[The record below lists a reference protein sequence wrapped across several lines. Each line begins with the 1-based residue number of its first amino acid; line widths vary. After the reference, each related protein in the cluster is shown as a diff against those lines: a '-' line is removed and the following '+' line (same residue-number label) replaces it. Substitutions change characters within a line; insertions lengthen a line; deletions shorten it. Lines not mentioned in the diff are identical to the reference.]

1 MKVAIVHYHARPG
14 GVTRVVERAVEAL
27 GDRASCL
34 FFTGEAA
41 RSATPL
47 QNKIRVFPNLGYSTD
62 KKIQPLELLKR
73 ARGAFGGDPDLW
85 HIHNHSL
92 GKNPALTQEVTSLAM
107 AGQKILLQIHDFAE
121 DGRPDNYLNLGK
133 LKNRLYPVAPQ
144 IHYAA
149 LNKRD
154 YAFLLAA
161 GIPESNLHLLP
172 NAVSSFET
180 PKSDPRNSI
189 ADDRGRREE
198 RQRRDRLETRS
209 PQAEAEAKLGNEV
222 ENSELA
228 TRNSEP
234 FYVYPC
240 RAIRRKNLGELM
252 LWSALMPEAKFA
264 VTLAPKNPEVKPIYD
279 AWVAFA
285 AELELNVELNA
296 GANAS
301 FEEMIAKADA
311 LITTS
316 IAEGFG
322 LAFLEPWLANKPL
335 VGRNLP
341 EITADFAEQGLNL
354 SALYNRLPVPL
365 VSPSTGLRAGKAWN
379 LSDDF
384 FQTLEK
390 TLRASREAY
399 GREWNDGIFEE
410 AKSALVQD
418 GCVDFGILDETMQRT
433 ILRAVKADPA
443 LLDFSLGDSSAA
455 VAANRTVAETAYGAA
470 AYGDQLFAI
479 YEQLLQAKAGSVTY
493 ADSGKLLDEFL
504 QPQRVN
510 LLRT

>member
-14 GVTRVVERAVEAL
+14 GVTRVVERAVESL

-41 RSATPL
+41 RGETPL
-47 QNKIRVFPNLGYSTD
+47 QKKIRVFPNLGYSTD
-62 KKIQPLELLKR
+62 KKFQTLELLKR
-73 ARGAFGGDPDLW
+73 ARGAFAGEPDLW

-121 DGRPDNYLNLGK
+121 DGRPDNYRNLGK
-133 LKNRLYPVAPQ
+133 LKNRLYPVAPH

-154 YAFLLAA
+154 YSFLLAA

-172 NAVSSFET
+172 NTVSPLSL
-180 PKSDPRNSI
+180 P
-189 ADDRGRREE
+189 A
-198 RQRRDRLETRS
+198 TRHS
-209 PQAEAEAKLGNEV
+209 P
-222 ENSELA
+222 LA
-228 TRNSEP
+228 TP
-234 FYVYPC
+234 LFVYPC
-240 RAIRRKNLGELM
+240 RAIRRKNIGELL
-252 LWSALMPEAKFA
+252 LWSALMPETKFA
-264 VTLAPKNPEVKPIYD
+264 ITLAPKNPEVKAIYD

-285 AELELNVELNA
+285 AELGLNVEFNA
-296 GANAS
+296 GANAT

-335 VGRNLP
+335 TGRNLP
-341 EITADFAEQGLNL
+341 EITADFAEHGLDL

-365 VSPSTGLRAGKAWN
+365 VSPSTGLRAGNHWKIQ
-379 LSDDF
+379 DEF

-390 TLRASREAY
+390 MLRASREAY
-399 GREWNDGIFEE
+399 GRAWNDELLEE
-410 AKSALVQD
+410 AKAALVQD
-418 GCVDFGILDETMQRT
+418 GCVDFGILDEAMQRT
-433 ILRAVKADPA
+433 IIRAVKNDPSLISA
-443 LLDFSLGDSSAA
+443 ALGDSEP
-455 VAANRTVAETAYGAA
+455 VVTKNRSVAETAYGSE

-479 YEQLLQAKAGSVTY
+479 YETLLKAKAGSVTY
-493 ADSGKLLDEFL
+493 ADSEKLLDEFL
-504 QPQRVN
+504 QPQRIN
-510 LLRT
+510 LLRS

>member
-27 GDRASCL
+27 GDRTNCL

-41 RSATPL
+41 RGETPL
-47 QNKIRVFPNLGYSTD
+47 QKKIRVFPNLGYSTD
-62 KKIQPLELLKR
+62 KKFQPLELLKR
-73 ARGAFGGDPDLW
+73 ARGAFAGEPDLW

-133 LKNRLYPVAPQ
+133 LKNRLYPVAPH
-144 IHYAA
+144 IHYAV

-154 YAFLLAA
+154 HRFLLAA
-161 GIPESNLHLLP
+161 GIPKGNLHLLP
-172 NAVSSFET
+172 NAVSSLPEVH
-180 PKSDPRNSI
+180 SSIINHNSS
-189 ADDRGRREE
+189 
-198 RQRRDRLETRS
+198 L
-209 PQAEAEAKLGNEV
+209 L
-222 ENSELA
+222 
-228 TRNSEP
+228 
-234 FYVYPC
+234 YVYPC
-240 RAIRRKNLGELM
+240 RAIRRKNIGELL
-252 LWSALMPEAKFA
+252 LWSALMPDAKFA

-285 AELELNVELNA
+285 KELGLNVEFNA

-335 VGRNLP
+335 AGRNLP
-341 EITADFAEQGLNL
+341 EITADFAEHGLDL
-354 SALYNRLPVPL
+354 SALYNHLPVPL
-365 VSPSTGLRAGKAWN
+365 VSKHWKIDAE
-379 LSDDF
+379 F

-390 TLRASREAY
+390 KLRASHEAY
-399 GREWNDGIFEE
+399 GRDWSDAIFEK
-410 AKSALVQD
+410 AKAALVQD

-433 ILRAVKADPA
+433 IIRVVKNDPM
-443 LLDFSLGDSSAA
+443 LIDLKLGDSSVS
-455 VAANRTVAETAYGAA
+455 VASNRTVTETAYGSK
-470 AYGDQLFAI
+470 AYGDQLSGI
-479 YEQLLQAKAGSVTY
+479 YEQLLKAKAGSVTY
-493 ADSGKLLDEFL
+493 ADSEKLLDEFL
-504 QPQRVN
+504 QPQRFN